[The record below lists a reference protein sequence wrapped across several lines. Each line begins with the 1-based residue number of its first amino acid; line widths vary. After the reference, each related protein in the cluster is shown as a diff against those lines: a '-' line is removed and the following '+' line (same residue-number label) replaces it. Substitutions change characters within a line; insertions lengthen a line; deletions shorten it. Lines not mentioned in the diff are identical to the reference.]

1 MNINIITIA
10 LETVWEILISKT
22 ELLQNIKA
30 EARSKIIKKIITEDF
45 EITDEDNAQ
54 IIRYITLS
62 LSDLLLL
69 LSPYLVRP
77 FSDYEIEENT
87 LTLSLRGSPDKDNG
101 VAHALGSYIE
111 EYLIQ
116 RTLSMWLNA
125 DTGALDVKSKIR
137 ESLNY
142 RNKSIARPLRP
153 IL

>member
-1 MNINIITIA
+1 MNINIITTA
-10 LETVWEILISKT
+10 LETVWEILISKSD
-22 ELLQNIKA
+22 LLQIIKA
-30 EARSKIIKKIITEDF
+30 ESRSKMMKKLITEDF
-45 EITDEDNAQ
+45 EITDNDNAQ
-54 IIRYITLS
+54 IIRYLTLS
-62 LSDLLLL
+62 LSDLLLI

-87 LTLSLRGSPDKDNG
+87 LTLTLKGAPDKDNG
-101 VAHALGSYIE
+101 VAHALGTYIE

-116 RTLSMWLNA
+116 RALSMWLNA

-142 RNKSIARPLRP
+142 RSKSIARTVRP